1 MNAAPAL
8 ETADKNLRAATPGS
22 VTAARGSRLVALWAL
37 YVLSL
42 RQHLHGR
49 RWMIAMVLF
58 LLPGALAL
66 VVRMTAPDVPSI
78 ALEFMF
84 SFMFVPQAILPLLA
98 LLYASGMIQ
107 DEQENQTLTY
117 LLIRPISKWALYLVK
132 LLATLTTTVMLT
144 GIFTV
149 LLYVAIYAGAK
160 DVGQMGVPLRCL
172 KAVAIHSLAVISYCS
187 LFGLMSLLTK
197 RVLIAGIVYTALF
210 EGMLA
215 NFPFSIRLATIIYY
229 TRLIAYRSMTFLVPT
244 PRGFDNAAAE
254 VWQFD
259 LRKDPQLLEH
269 PSLWSCLETLL
280 IASLVCAVLAAL
292 LCWQREFYVKT
303 PEKNA

>member
-1 MNAAPAL
+1 MNAASAL
-8 ETADKNLRAATPGS
+8 TSANKNLHAVARA
-22 VTAARGSRLVALWAL
+22 TAPNAQGSRLVALWAL

-42 RQHLHGR
+42 RQHLNGR
-49 RWMIAMVLF
+49 RWMIAMLLF
-58 LLPGALAL
+58 MLPGALAL
-66 VVRMTAPDVPSI
+66 VVRITAPDVPSI

-84 SFMFVPQAILPLLA
+84 SFLFVPQAILPLLA

-117 LLIRPISKWALYLVK
+117 LLIRPISKWALYIVK
-132 LLATLTTTVMLT
+132 LLATLTTTVALT
-144 GIFTV
+144 AIFTV
-149 LLYVAIYAGAK
+149 ILYAAIYIGAK
-160 DVGQMGVPLRCL
+160 EIGQMDVPLRCL

-197 RVLIAGIVYTALF
+197 RVLIVGIVYTALF
-210 EGMLA
+210 EGLLA

-244 PRGFDNAAAE
+244 PRGTDNAAAE

-259 LRKDPQLLEH
+259 LRKDPQLLDH
-269 PSLWSCLETLL
+269 PSLSGCLEVLL
-280 IASLVCAVLAAL
+280 IASLVCTVLAAL

-303 PEKNA
+303 PEKNG